1 MLRAKER
8 APTPSPSV
16 VFNFGLATKS
26 IKKLGGA
33 SCDVNVILIEEL
45 TSFALS
51 NITTNRSYL
60 VPTINIVKE
69 VDNFRKS
76 DSVEE
81 DEGSIS
87 KPETHTT

>member
-1 MLRAKER
+1 VLRARER
-8 APTPSPSV
+8 APTPSPSAI
-16 VFNFGLATKS
+16 FNFGLIAKS
-26 IKKLGGA
+26 IKELEGA
-33 SCDVNVILIEEL
+33 SCDVNVILIEEF

-51 NITTNRSYL
+51 SITTDRSCL
-60 VPTINIVKE
+60 VPIINVVKE
-69 VDNFRKS
+69 VDNSRES